1 MYPTKLHSIHLINDA
16 SLNISRTMYLDPN
29 LEKKARAAMLS
40 AVERLLSPTTLVI
53 VDAMNYIKGVRYQLY
68 CIARAMSTPHC
79 VVYTAAPSKN
89 CLEWNRSLGESSY
102 DEEIFQNLISR
113 FEEPNERTRWDSPLF
128 ILFFT
133 DPEPP
138 YSAMV
143 EALIHRKAPPPNLS
157 TAI

>member
-1 MYPTKLHSIHLINDA
+1 MPLIILSGYPCSGKTRRAQQLQTYFESEPFQTMYPTKLHSIHLINDA

-79 VVYTAAPSKN
+79 VV
-89 CLEWNRSLGESSY
+89 
-102 DEEIFQNLISR
+102 
-113 FEEPNERTRWDSPLF
+113 
-128 ILFFT
+128 
-133 DPEPP
+133 
-138 YSAMV
+138 
-143 EALIHRKAPPPNLS
+143 
-157 TAI
+157 